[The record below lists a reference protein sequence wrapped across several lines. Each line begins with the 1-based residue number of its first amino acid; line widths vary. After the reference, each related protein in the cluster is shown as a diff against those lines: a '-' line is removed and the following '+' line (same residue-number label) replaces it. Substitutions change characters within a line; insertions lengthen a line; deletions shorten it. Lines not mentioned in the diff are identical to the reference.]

1 MKTYSLQTT
10 KTARYFTLGEL
21 TNETKEIFFVFHG
34 YGQLASQFIKNFKTV
49 QSSERFI
56 VAPEGL
62 NKFYVKGF
70 SGKIGASW
78 MTKEDRENEIND
90 YLNFFDNILSKY
102 STQIDT
108 NTKITLFGFSQGGA
122 AVSRWFVNSD
132 LPNASLILWGSFLPP
147 DIDYNKLREK
157 LSDPV
162 KIIIGDND
170 EFISEDRLNKELK
183 TLQREKI
190 SIKLK
195 KYPGRHNIQPGLL
208 KKLELFN

>member
-1 MKTYSLQTT
+1 MIT
-10 KTARYFTLGEL
+10 
-21 TNETKEIFFVFHG
+21 
-34 YGQLASQFIKNFKTV
+34 FI
-49 QSSERFI
+49 
-56 VAPEGL
+56 
-62 NKFYVKGF
+62 
-70 SGKIGASW
+70 
-78 MTKEDRENEIND
+78 
-90 YLNFFDNILSKY
+90 SKY

-122 AVSRWFVNSD
+122 AASRWFVNSD
-132 LPNASLILWGSFLPP
+132 LPNASLILWGSFPPP
-147 DIDYNKLREK
+147 DIDYNKLRKK

-190 SIKLK
+190 NIELK